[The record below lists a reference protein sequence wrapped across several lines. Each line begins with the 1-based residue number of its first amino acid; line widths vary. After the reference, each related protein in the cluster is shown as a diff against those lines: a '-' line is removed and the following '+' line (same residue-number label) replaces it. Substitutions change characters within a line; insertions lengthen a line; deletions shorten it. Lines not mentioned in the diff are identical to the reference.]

1 MTTLH
6 NDIMNWNFK
15 RIAKNYAIL
24 AVVTTFAAGCLS
36 IFLLWPQLSGAW
48 SDMAQAGMPLA
59 WRLEGLEEIMEG
71 SLAGYSI
78 GTVSAVS
85 LGTRTLLLVMG
96 LVLLALVAGYWLLV
110 AVWLYQQAV
119 RSDMNGVLWLLLG
132 LVGNL
137 AAAALFFASRHF
149 LYAACDNCGGWSPK
163 DAGYCRHCGA
173 AMGSSCPVC
182 GEPLRRN
189 DCYCSHCGA
198 VTHQSEEPAF

>member
-6 NDIMNWNFK
+6 NEIMNWDFK

-24 AVVTTFAAGCLS
+24 AVVAALVAGCLS
-36 IFLLWPQLSGAW
+36 VFLLWPQLSGAW

-59 WRLEGLEEIMEG
+59 WRFEGLEEIMEW

-78 GTVSAVS
+78 GTVGAVS
-85 LGTRTLLLVMG
+85 LGTRTLLLVVG
-96 LVLLALVAGYWLLV
+96 LVLLALAAGYWLLV
-110 AVWLYQQAV
+110 AGWLYQQAV

-137 AAAALFFASRHF
+137 AAVVLFIVYRSVTHV
-149 LYAACDNCGGWSPK
+149 ACDDCGGWSPK
-163 DAGYCRHCGA
+163 DAGYCRRCGA
-173 AMGSSCPVC
+173 ALGKNCPVC

-198 VTHQSEEPAF
+198 VTNQAEEPAF